1 MVETRRSSKRMSTP
15 PRLMSLPKRG
25 KGSKKSTTLDAPDW
39 DATKPLTAS
48 VQRAQDKCGE
58 HYVRLIQ
65 ANLEELKRLFQDNEQ
80 HEQIKRKFCHYSSRY
95 RRNEKIGWRH
105 FEAWAAWADGEDY
118 WPSSRQCQR
127 SEKMEIKLQPWLSK
141 SFWGSVLFRKTHWW
155 EATKATSIFSVSVN
169 N

>member
-1 MVETRRSSKRMSTP
+1 MVETRQSSKRMSTP

-80 HEQIKRKFCHYSSRY
+80 HEQIKRKIAIILADIEEMKRLAEDISRHEQHEQMERIIDLLLDNVREVKRWKSSC
-95 RRNEKIGWRH
+95 
-105 FEAWAAWADGEDY
+105 
-118 WPSSRQCQR
+118 SR
-127 SEKMEIKLQPWLSK
+127 
-141 SFWGSVLFRKTHWW
+141 G
-155 EATKATSIFSVSVN
+155 
-169 N
+169 